1 MNQRERSPW
10 FTGLSRLCRRRRR
23 VEGGE
28 GRATR
33 PAART
38 RRSPAAFG
46 RLRSPST
53 TASSAAPV
61 ENVWSGRR
69 SNAHWTCVREC
80 GKLCQMLLRQQ
91 RQLMVGGVGRAG
103 VCGGATRNILEC
115 LVYSESTFSFIGE
128 KISKFTESCTC
139 TVPRVRSLRL
149 TAICWC
155 RSWHVRCSWARAA
168 RFRNMCL
175 LCAVMPCHIV
185 VHQSVFAVH
194 RERLLLSS
202 FPFLFLS
209 FFFLSLHPTL

>member
-1 MNQRERSPW
+1 MS
-10 FTGLSRLCRRRRR
+10 
-23 VEGGE
+23 EGGGGWRGPCDAPGCKNPTE
-28 GRATR
+28 SSRFR
-33 PAART
+33 PAKKRM
-38 RRSPAAFG
+38 R
-46 RLRSPST
+46 
-53 TASSAAPV
+53 
-61 ENVWSGRR
+61 RR
-69 SNAHWTCVREC
+69 SNAHWICVREC
-80 GKLCQMLLRQQ
+80 GKPCQMLLRQQ

-115 LVYSESTFSFIGE
+115 LVYSESTFSFIG
-128 KISKFTESCTC
+128 KKSVNSQRA
-139 TVPRVRSLRL
+139 VPVQYRVRSLRL

-209 FFFLSLHPTL
+209 FFLSFQATL